1 MWIIVPN
8 YFWVGM
14 TSIQISSISHWL
26 FMILSS
32 ERVFLYR
39 EERVKY
45 SNQVLWRNGRNG
57 RVALVTKFNEVRSYS
72 WIRSQVDYDWMIS
85 DSLLVEIKISQQI
98 EHIYFFL
105 ENLNWYFNWFWSYGS
120 NVFYRLIWTDR
131 IPNKQFLK
139 HSSHIW

>member
-45 SNQVLWRNGRNG
+45 SNQVLRRNGRNG

-139 HSSHIW
+139 YSSHIW

>member
-32 ERVFLYR
+32 ERVFLYQ

-139 HSSHIW
+139 YSSHIW

>member
-120 NVFYRLIWTDR
+120 NVFYRLIWTNR
-131 IPNKQFLK
+131 IPSKQFLK
-139 HSSHIW
+139 YSSHIW

>member
-14 TSIQISSISHWL
+14 TSIQISSISHLL

-45 SNQVLWRNGRNG
+45 SNQVLRRNGRSG

-139 HSSHIW
+139 YSSHIW

>member
-45 SNQVLWRNGRNG
+45 SNQVLRRNGRSG
-57 RVALVTKFNEVRSYS
+57 RVALVTKFNEVRRYS

-139 HSSHIW
+139 YSSHIW

>member
-45 SNQVLWRNGRNG
+45 SNQVLQRNGRSG

-98 EHIYFFL
+98 EHIDFFL

-139 HSSHIW
+139 YSSHIW

>member
-45 SNQVLWRNGRNG
+45 SNQVLRRNGRSG

-85 DSLLVEIKISQQI
+85 DSLLVEIKIGQQI

-139 HSSHIW
+139 YSSHIW

>member
-45 SNQVLWRNGRNG
+45 SNQVLRRNGRSG

-72 WIRSQVDYDWMIS
+72 WIRSQVDYDWMVS

-139 HSSHIW
+139 YSSHIW

>member
-139 HSSHIW
+139 YSSHIW

>member
-45 SNQVLWRNGRNG
+45 SNQVLRRNGRSG

-139 HSSHIW
+139 YSSHIW

>member
-45 SNQVLWRNGRNG
+45 SNQVLWRNGPSG

-85 DSLLVEIKISQQI
+85 DSLVEIKISQQI

-139 HSSHIW
+139 YSSHIW